1 MRKSVIITM
10 ILLLSL
16 LVPASL
22 LAAEAKI
29 GVINI
34 QFLMENSDPGR
45 QAMAELRGKVQSM
58 KANVEKQKIEITRLQ
73 EEMKKQSLVLSQEA
87 KQDREIEFKRKV
99 RDFQDMTR
107 DYDRTMRTEQ
117 ERLTKPI
124 FTMAIEVIQEFGK
137 KHKYAIMMDSR
148 TSGLVYAS
156 EDMDVTK
163 KVMVELNR
171 AWRDKKRTKK

>member
-1 MRKSVIITM
+1 MRKVFFSFL
-10 ILLLSL
+10 ILFLLFPVAVS
-16 LVPASL
+16 
-22 LAAEAKI
+22 AADGKI

-34 QFLMENSDPGR
+34 QHLMENSDPGR
-45 QAMAELRGKVQSM
+45 QAMTKLRSKVQSM
-58 KANVEKQKIEITRLQ
+58 KANVEKQKKEITKLQ
-73 EEMKKQSLVLSQEA
+73 AEMKKQSLVLSQEA

-124 FTMAIEVIQEFGK
+124 FELAIKVIQEFGK
-137 KHKYAIMMDSR
+137 KNKYTVMLDSR

-156 EDMDVTK
+156 EAVDVTK

-171 AWRDKKRTKK
+171 SWRDKKRAKK

>member
-1 MRKSVIITM
+1 MRKVVFSFL
-10 ILLLSL
+10 ILFLLFPVAVS
-16 LVPASL
+16 
-22 LAAEAKI
+22 AAEAKI

-45 QAMAELRGKVQSM
+45 QAMTELRGKVQSM
-58 KANVEKQKIEITRLQ
+58 KANVEKQKKEITKLQ

-124 FTMAIEVIQEFGK
+124 FELAIEVIQEFGK
-137 KHKYAIMMDSR
+137 RHKYTMMMDSR

-163 KVMVELNR
+163 EVVVELNR
-171 AWRDKKRTKK
+171 AWRDKSRSKKQ